1 MFLFNCATL
10 GYVSLYF
17 IFSKRSEIFMKRLK
31 QIGALLSIAVLIGF
45 GLGAMIFAF
54 IDTPFAH
61 KALTV
66 CLYCAITVPA
76 VSYTHLDVYKRQGKD
91 RQAGEQFNLPCNGRI
106 ARILTDP
113 GGKLPHIRDPKH
125 FQQCIQIR

>member
-1 MFLFNCATL
+1 
-10 GYVSLYF
+10 
-17 IFSKRSEIFMKRLK
+17 MKRLK

-66 CLYCAITVPA
+66 TAPVLIYAMMLVA
-76 VSYTHLDVYKRQGKD
+76 KVLSHRDENDKSDK
-91 RQAGEQFNLPCNGRI
+91 GEKQS
-106 ARILTDP
+106 
-113 GGKLPHIRDPKH
+113 
-125 FQQCIQIR
+125 

>member
-31 QIGALLSIAVLIGF
+31 QIGALLAIAVLIGF

-66 CLYCAITVPA
+66 CLYCAITVPVLIYA
-76 VSYTHLDVYKRQGKD
+76 MMLVAKVQI
-91 RQAGEQFNLPCNGRI
+91 GR
-106 ARILTDP
+106 A
-113 GGKLPHIRDPKH
+113 HV
-125 FQQCIQIR
+125 

>member
-66 CLYCAITVPA
+66 CLYCAITL
-76 VSYTHLDVYKRQGKD
+76 SL
-91 RQAGEQFNLPCNGRI
+91 I
-106 ARILTDP
+106 
-113 GGKLPHIRDPKH
+113 HI
-125 FQQCIQIR
+125 

>member
-31 QIGALLSIAVLIGF
+31 QIGALLAIAVLIGF

-66 CLYCAITVPA
+66 CLCLATPLYLRRMVNCMWLLCLPMKIT
-76 VSYTHLDVYKRQGKD
+76 
-91 RQAGEQFNLPCNGRI
+91 NGIRS
-106 ARILTDP
+106 ILI
-113 GGKLPHIRDPKH
+113 LMI
-125 FQQCIQIR
+125 